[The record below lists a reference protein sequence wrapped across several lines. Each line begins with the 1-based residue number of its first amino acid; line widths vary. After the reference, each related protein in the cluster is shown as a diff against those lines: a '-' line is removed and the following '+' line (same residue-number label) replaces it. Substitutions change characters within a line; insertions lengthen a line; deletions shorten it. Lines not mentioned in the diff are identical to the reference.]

1 MINLKYILF
10 TILISIFS
18 SCLYANSIVKLAQ
31 DLHLYPGTKAI
42 VQWKRVFSSKR
53 HLNRY
58 KLTNLS
64 QETRNKLKNYL
75 VKHAIDSK
83 QPIVP
88 GL

>member
-1 MINLKYILF
+1 MKYVLLIF
-10 TILISIFS
+10 IIPLISS
-18 SCLYANSIVKLAQ
+18 LQANSIIKLAQ
-31 DLHLYPGTKAI
+31 DLHLYPGTKAS

-53 HLNRY
+53 HLSRY

-75 VKHAIDSK
+75 IEHAIDSE

>member
-1 MINLKYILF
+1 MKYILF
-10 TILISIFS
+10 IAILSVFS
-18 SCLYANSIVKLAQ
+18 SLYANNITIIRLAQ

-53 HLNRY
+53 HLKRY
-58 KLTNLS
+58 KLTTLS
-64 QETRNKLKNYL
+64 NETKEKLKSYL
-75 VKHAIDSK
+75 IEHAIDSK

>member
-1 MINLKYILF
+1 LKCIQL
-10 TILISIFS
+10 TIFITVFS
-18 SCLYANSIVKLAQ
+18 SSLYATNIINLAQ

-64 QETRNKLKNYL
+64 QETRDKLKNYL
-75 VKHAIDSK
+75 IKHAIDSK